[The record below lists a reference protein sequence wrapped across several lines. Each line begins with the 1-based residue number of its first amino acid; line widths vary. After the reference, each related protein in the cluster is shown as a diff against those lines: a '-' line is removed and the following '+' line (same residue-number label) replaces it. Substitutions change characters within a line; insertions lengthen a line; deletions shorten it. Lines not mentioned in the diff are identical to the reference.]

1 MPVTLP
7 TLSNQFPNVIV
18 RTAHHLTAFI
28 DTVAVEPYS
37 WAYISD
43 GEWVELD
50 ATLDKYKVPGAG
62 AVPAAVDLAAK
73 TLYFVTGKTAEP
85 PRQAMTREVEDSSST
100 TQEGYL
106 PVYKGHEP
114 VEVDSKIYDPDAV
127 ATWATV
133 GVAVY
138 VVSML
143 DGDGNAR
150 AVLST
155 DATGDGGTSGLAIGT
170 LIKNAANNNG
180 FVRVQLT

>member
-28 DTVAVEPYS
+28 DTVPVEPYS

-50 ATLDKYKVPGAG
+50 STLSKYKVPGAG
-62 AVPAAVDLAAK
+62 AVPAATALNAK
-73 TLYFVTGKTAEP
+73 TLYFVTGKTTEP
-85 PRQAMTREVEDSSST
+85 PRQVLMPDVEDASVT
-100 TQEGYL
+100 TQEGSL
-106 PVYKGHEP
+106 PVYKGHAP
-114 VEVDSKIYDPDAV
+114 VEIDSKIFDPDAV
-127 ATWATV
+127 ATWATL
-133 GVAVY
+133 GVTVY

-155 DATGDGGTSGLAIGT
+155 DATGDGATAGLAVGT
-170 LIKNAANNNG
+170 LIQNAANNNG